1 MAILTLLFGRDVL
14 GTYEMDRDVFVIGR
28 ASDCDIIVDNLNI
41 SRHHSKIEKR
51 DGLYY
56 LEDLKSNNGTFLN
69 GERVTS
75 EMLTFGDEV
84 GVGKHTLRF
93 DSHSRLGRASASQ
106 SAAGSPHAQAHAID
120 SQEGGTVVVKAE
132 QMVAFQEKMS
142 TARQAHLRVAGVPGA
157 KPVVKLGTAEVR
169 IGKNR
174 TCDVRIPGLFI
185 GQTHAI
191 IGRRSSGYH
200 IDHVAGLRAVRV
212 NGARTQGQGLREG
225 DIIQVGAARLTFHD
239 APEN

>member
-1 MAILTLLFGRDVL
+1 MAILTLLFGREVL

-28 ASDCDIIVDNLNI
+28 ASDCDIIIDNLNI

-56 LEDLKSNNGTFLN
+56 IEDLKSNNGTFLN
-69 GERVTS
+69 GDRVTN

-93 DSHSRLGRASASQ
+93 DSHSQLGRSTGSLPSATN
-106 SAAGSPHAQAHAID
+106 PHTQAHAID
-120 SQEGGTVVVKAE
+120 SQGGGTVVVKAE
-132 QMVAFQEKMS
+132 QMAAFQEKMS
-142 TARQAHLRVAGVPGA
+142 VARRAHLRVTGVPGA
-157 KPVVKLGTAEVR
+157 KPVVQLGTAEVR
-169 IGKNR
+169 LGKNR
-174 TCDVRIPGLFI
+174 HCEVRIPGLFI

-200 IDHVAGLRAVRV
+200 IDHVGGLRSVRV
-212 NGARTQGQGLREG
+212 NGERTQAHVLCEG
-225 DIIQVGAARLTFHD
+225 DVIELGSARLTFHD
-239 APEN
+239 APDI